1 MRGANLHPNLH
12 RTMNASNA
20 TLNATSCVAPT
31 AAAPFVNE
39 AKVLLLATA
48 LVLFSVLFERC
59 FRTSPLLGQIVAGL
73 VLGPALLDWV
83 PFPTAAALLGKV
95 GVMLL
100 VVESGLSVDVGGLRK
115 VGCRALAAAV
125 LGVALPVGLT
135 LLVLM
140 YGWSVEFKG
149 ALAAGAAI
157 APTSLGFSAS
167 LLGPDIAT
175 SLGQMICGAAVIDDG
190 TNNRVCWEVFSW
202 RLHSPRCGHGRPFAR
217 LSMLRPTA
225 VPLGPAP
232 RT

>member
-1 MRGANLHPNLH
+1 
-12 RTMNASNA
+12 MNASNA
-20 TLNATSCVAPT
+20 TLNATACAAPP

-115 VGCRALAAAV
+115 VGCRALTAAV

-190 TNNRVCWEVFSW
+190 TNCVCWDVGYRGVST
-202 RLHSPRCGHGRPFAR
+202 RPAVATGVHLLDCPCFA
-217 LSMLRPTA
+217 LTA
-225 VPLGPAP
+225 VPLGPVPASLRP
-232 RT
+232 CVP